1 MDTRSDGRSASPD
14 RDGSGGWTQ
23 NPRSGAWSRG
33 RPGGAVGD
41 ASMPAD
47 GANEL
52 ASGVGF
58 AALHTFVTV
67 FVLRRVEAG
76 DRRSGDFL
84 GRGSLE
90 LASLPFGTACVVPN
104 TDRVA
109 FFTLS
114 AHF

>member
-1 MDTRSDGRSASPD
+1 ME
-14 RDGSGGWTQ
+14 
-23 NPRSGAWSRG
+23 PRAA
-33 RPGGAVGD
+33 GGAVGD